1 MDHSPLARLPA
12 ELRNTIFEMAMQSP
26 HDIKLDAMWLDE
38 PSLRHQPSMAPA
50 LTCRQLYRETRP
62 LFFSCNDFTLIFE
75 FHPHNGLGDDVRD
88 LDRATDG
95 LGRLAAWFK
104 SIGPD
109 NAKCVQSVRFR
120 MPQYECHN
128 ASQGLLYTMGFRH
141 DWFEFMSG
149 RGKVDGVLDVL
160 LAQLGSTALCLDFK
174 IRYSWIDVEPE
185 VLYNKP
191 ITSSTIAVDLIEAA
205 MDKSPLSLLPGEL
218 RNPIFELALHEPDD
232 IVLETAQ
239 GKLTAPAN
247 TLASARTCRQLRNET
262 HEMFFNYNNFAMK
275 CYYFS
280 YNSTCYDV
288 SSIFMTAA
296 WKRMRWERVQRKL
309 EKLLSWV
316 ETNCKAAARRM
327 GSIRLDLGDVLVGV
341 DPTADPH
348 DYVAWKRAFSEAIV
362 GLTLSMID
370 SGWYDWD
377 VLRPALQLSFV
388 VHICIAEYTAEVA
401 YDLPLNDAVEVRRR
415 CQAAVDA
422 ERGGTNTG
430 LLAPLFEQDVVVP
443 VLEDVMQVLRDAPK
457 TRLLCFR

>member
-191 ITSSTIAVDLIEAA
+191 ITSSTIAVDLIEAGMRA
-205 MDKSPLSLLPGEL
+205 LRFYCYAAEPTTLDVRLVYKAGVTQLLP
-218 RNPIFELALHEPDD
+218 A
-232 IVLETAQ
+232 
-239 GKLTAPAN
+239 
-247 TLASARTCRQLRNET
+247 
-262 HEMFFNYNNFAMK
+262 
-275 CYYFS
+275 
-280 YNSTCYDV
+280 
-288 SSIFMTAA
+288 
-296 WKRMRWERVQRKL
+296 
-309 EKLLSWV
+309 
-316 ETNCKAAARRM
+316 
-327 GSIRLDLGDVLVGV
+327 
-341 DPTADPH
+341 
-348 DYVAWKRAFSEAIV
+348 
-362 GLTLSMID
+362 
-370 SGWYDWD
+370 
-377 VLRPALQLSFV
+377 
-388 VHICIAEYTAEVA
+388 
-401 YDLPLNDAVEVRRR
+401 
-415 CQAAVDA
+415 
-422 ERGGTNTG
+422 
-430 LLAPLFEQDVVVP
+430 
-443 VLEDVMQVLRDAPK
+443 
-457 TRLLCFR
+457 

>member
-1 MDHSPLARLPA
+1 
-12 ELRNTIFEMAMQSP
+12 
-26 HDIKLDAMWLDE
+26 
-38 PSLRHQPSMAPA
+38 
-50 LTCRQLYRETRP
+50 
-62 LFFSCNDFTLIFE
+62 
-75 FHPHNGLGDDVRD
+75 
-88 LDRATDG
+88 
-95 LGRLAAWFK
+95 
-104 SIGPD
+104 
-109 NAKCVQSVRFR
+109 
-120 MPQYECHN
+120 
-128 ASQGLLYTMGFRH
+128 
-141 DWFEFMSG
+141 
-149 RGKVDGVLDVL
+149 
-160 LAQLGSTALCLDFK
+160 
-174 IRYSWIDVEPE
+174 
-185 VLYNKP
+185 
-191 ITSSTIAVDLIEAA
+191 

-370 SGWYDWD
+370 S
-377 VLRPALQLSFV
+377 
-388 VHICIAEYTAEVA
+388 AEYTAEVA